1 VEGRPA
7 GVTRGRRNAVVA
19 IVLLVGLVAGIVLV
33 LTGGDD
39 DGDAS
44 GDSTTTTAA
53 TGDSPAAEREP
64 LPLEDTSQAAIAEL
78 TGLAFPPEATDF
90 LTARLDDDRQLDITF
105 VMPAAQVATFVSGSG
120 LPEPVADER
129 VVTHSSPLWKLNP
142 EQGTALSGVA
152 DTVDGVDRAVEL
164 VSEADGTVR
173 ARIVITTAA

>member
-1 VEGRPA
+1 M
-7 GVTRGRRNAVVA
+7 TRGRRNAVVA

-78 TGLAFPPEATDF
+78 TGLAFPPDATDF